1 MGSTEYGGDW
11 SWDSETLTKASGF
24 LKLMTSFE
32 FAVSFCIA
40 MRLLSSLRGLTV
52 KLQKKA
58 NDILVAY
65 ELISEVQFE
74 LELLKVNCE
83 KEFTSWFEEIEEFA
97 NDLSIPVTVPRISSR
112 QVHRSNIPAE
122 SPEVYYRRNVM
133 IPFLDH
139 ILVEMENRFGEI
151 QQTKVKLL
159 GLIPSTAVTYAAAS
173 ISEVGKLYE
182 SDLPSPQLL
191 TMEFD

>member
-1 MGSTEYGGDW
+1 M
-11 SWDSETLTKASGF
+11 
-24 LKLMTSFE
+24 
-32 FAVSFCIA
+32 
-40 MRLLSSLRGLTV
+40 

-83 KEFTSWFEEIEEFA
+83 KEF
-97 NDLSIPVTVPRISSR
+97 P
-112 QVHRSNIPAE
+112 VHRSNIPAE

-139 ILVEMENRFGEI
+139 ILIEMENRFGEI
-151 QQTKVKLL
+151 QQTN
-159 GLIPSTAVTYAAAS
+159 LIPSTAVT
-173 ISEVGKLYE
+173 
-182 SDLPSPQLL
+182 
-191 TMEFD
+191 